1 MKKVDKI
8 NMALDL
14 ANKGL
19 TENEICEK
27 LNINIRTMRRY
38 KQENEQLRTILS
50 ESNKLVNKAIK
61 ELGRLATGYVKDVEE
76 YHKIKVEEITPEG
89 KVIKKEELVKVNK
102 KVRVAGDVQAIKYL
116 LNNRDM
122 ERWRD
127 NPQKV
132 LIDKENIELKRKE
145 VQSKIIDV

>member
-14 ANKGL
+14 ANKRL

-38 KQENEQLRTILS
+38 KQENEALRTILS

-76 YHKIKVEEITPEG
+76 YHKIKVEEVTPEG
-89 KVIKKEELVKVNK
+89 KVIKREELVKVNK

-145 VQSKIIDV
+145 VESKIIDV

>member
-38 KQENEQLRTILS
+38 KQENEALRTILS

-76 YHKIKVEEITPEG
+76 YHKIKVEEVTPEG

-102 KVRVAGDVQAIKYL
+102 KVKVPGDVQAIKYL

-132 LIDKENIELKRKE
+132 IIDKENIELKKKE
-145 VQSKIIDV
+145 MESKFID